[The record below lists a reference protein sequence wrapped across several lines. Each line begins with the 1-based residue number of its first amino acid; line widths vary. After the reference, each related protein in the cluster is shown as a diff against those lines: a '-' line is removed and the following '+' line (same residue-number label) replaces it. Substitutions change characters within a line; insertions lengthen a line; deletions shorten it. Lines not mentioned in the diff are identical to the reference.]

1 MSIYTG
7 KDDLYWSQGT
17 AEYVK
22 ELFPKEFKGI
32 CVEVGAFAPKV
43 LSNSWI
49 FEQDGWEVYCIEPN
63 PKCIPELKKYRKHVL
78 EYACGAENLDDQDL
92 FVYNV
97 SIGEAAITGLLDL
110 HAGKLY
116 TRVEKVTVRTLDWL
130 MENEIKKDHIDYL
143 SIDVERN
150 EMNVLRG
157 TDLARWNPAVIAIEN
172 LDDARNSNFLGQRVW
187 LETYGYVYH
196 HRIEANDIFTKETL

>member
-1 MSIYTG
+1 MYNYTG
-7 KDDLYWSQGT
+7 KDDTYWTEGV

-32 CVEVGAFAPKV
+32 CIEVGAFAPKFM
-43 LSNSWI
+43 SNSWI

-63 PKCIPELKKYRKHVL
+63 PKCILELKKYRKHAL

-92 FVYNV
+92 FVYP
-97 SIGEAAITGLLDL
+97 SAIGEAAGTGLINHNGTKNYL
-110 HAGKLY
+110 
-116 TRVEKVTVRTLDWL
+116 RIEKVTVRTLDWL

-150 EMNVLRG
+150 EMSVLRG
-157 TDLARWNPAVIAIEN
+157 TDLARWNPEVIVIEN
-172 LDDARNSNFLGQRVW
+172 LDDGKDSNSLDQHVW
-187 LETYGYVYH
+187 LETYGYVCR
-196 HRIEANDIFTKETL
+196 HRIVVNDIYIKETL